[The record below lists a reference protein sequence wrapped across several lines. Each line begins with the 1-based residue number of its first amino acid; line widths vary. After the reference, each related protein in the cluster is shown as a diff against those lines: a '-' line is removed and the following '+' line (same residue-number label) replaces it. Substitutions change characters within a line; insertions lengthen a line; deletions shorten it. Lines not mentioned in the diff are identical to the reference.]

1 MKPSV
6 YASNNISDSEF
17 ETVNM
22 VYIEY
27 PYNGNIVS
35 VRFERNNET
44 GVVNVTF
51 WDESN
56 TKPIDYELELQT
68 PVNEEDI
75 YD

>member
-17 ETVNM
+17 ETVNI

-27 PYNGNIVS
+27 PYNDNIIS
-35 VRFERNNET
+35 VRFERDNQT
-44 GVVNVTF
+44 GIVNVVL
-51 WDESN
+51 WDEAN
-56 TKPIDYELELQT
+56 TAPIDYNIQLKT